1 MESSHDRYPVEC
13 PFCKI
18 AAVYPASSE
27 SRRTALRP
35 AQECVPDNPDATK
48 LEPNCHLVLSSP
60 AVMAFLDIMPMA
72 PGHLLV
78 ATRRH
83 RVKIGDVP
91 SDEASDIGK
100 LTLGYLYLVSD
111 VET

>member
-1 MESSHDRYPVEC
+1 MLSSTEQYPEEC

-18 AAVYPASSE
+18 AAAYPLAPSAA
-27 SRRTALRP
+27 RTP
-35 AQECVPDNPDATK
+35 QECVPDNVDATK
-48 LEPNCHLVLSSP
+48 IDPSCHLVLSGP
-60 AVMAFLDIMPMA
+60 DVMAFLDIMPMA

-78 ATRRH
+78 ATRKH

-100 LTLGYLYLVSD
+100 KT
-111 VET
+111 VERLQLAFRRV

>member
-1 MESSHDRYPVEC
+1 MSSDNDLYPMEC

-18 AAVYPASSE
+18 AAAYPATSE
-27 SRRTALRP
+27 SPLAASRK
-35 AQECVPDNPDATK
+35 AQDCVPDDADATK
-48 LEPNCHLVLSSP
+48 VDPNCYLVLSSP
-60 AVMAFLDIMPMA
+60 DVMAFLDIMPMA

-91 SDEASDIGK
+91 SDEASDIG
-100 LTLGYLYLVSD
+100 T
-111 VET
+111 

>member
-1 MESSHDRYPVEC
+1 MSSDNDPYPVEC

-18 AAVYPASSE
+18 AAAYPALSE
-27 SRRTALRP
+27 SQRAATQKAVD
-35 AQECVPDNPDATK
+35 CVADGADSARID
-48 LEPNCHLVLSSP
+48 PNCHLVLSSP
-60 AVMAFLDIMPMA
+60 NVIAFLDIMPMA

-91 SDEASDIGK
+91 SDEASDIG
-100 LTLGYLYLVSD
+100 T
-111 VET
+111 